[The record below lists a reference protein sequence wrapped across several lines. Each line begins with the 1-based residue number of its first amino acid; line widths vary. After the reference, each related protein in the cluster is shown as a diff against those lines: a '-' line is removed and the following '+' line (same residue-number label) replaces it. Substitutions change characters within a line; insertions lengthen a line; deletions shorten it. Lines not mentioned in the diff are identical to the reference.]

1 MSCVRLWVRQTIWR
15 MRKINTFHSYLVFN
29 FCGLKDIY
37 RGSRGWWRML
47 LSCLWL
53 IYCLQLHYIVPEDAR
68 LMNDWSALEKGR
80 KSRICHSR
88 IQNRRLRLID
98 CSVCSFIVSL
108 QFPFNNASQLHS
120 SSSIHGLRM
129 SCSAPLRMPSVK
141 LIIHFAQPVVDLG
154 HLFIFSRPINW
165 LFEES
170 SRTFEMGEDHHLLRN
185 HHCL

>member
-1 MSCVRLWVRQTIWR
+1 MMKNVVDLSVTYLLLAATLHSTRRCQADEWLVRTGE
-15 MRKINTFHSYLVFN
+15 RKEISNLSFKNLNIN
-29 FCGLKDIY
+29 
-37 RGSRGWWRML
+37 
-47 LSCLWL
+47 
-53 IYCLQLHYIVPEDAR
+53 
-68 LMNDWSALEKGR
+68 
-80 KSRICHSR
+80 

-98 CSVCSFIVSL
+98 CSVCSFSVSL

-141 LIIHFAQPVVDLG
+141 LIIHFAQPAVDLG

-170 SRTFEMGEDHHLLRN
+170 CRTFEMGEDHHLLRN